1 MMKLNELESQTA
13 RRGRGV
19 LIYATETEEFLFV
32 QRSVD
37 VAAPL
42 QWALPGGK
50 VDPGETPLDAAHR
63 ESQEECGFNM
73 AGKPQIL
80 LAVDRSR
87 APTFSYYT
95 FAVIVERKFK
105 PILNWESSNFIWTT
119 LDNIPDPRH
128 QGLDLLIANDQA
140 GQRLHKFIEQHR

>member
-13 RRGRGV
+13 RRGSGV

-95 FAVIVERKFK
+95 FAVIVER
-105 PILNWESSNFIWTT
+105 
-119 LDNIPDPRH
+119 
-128 QGLDLLIANDQA
+128 
-140 GQRLHKFIEQHR
+140 